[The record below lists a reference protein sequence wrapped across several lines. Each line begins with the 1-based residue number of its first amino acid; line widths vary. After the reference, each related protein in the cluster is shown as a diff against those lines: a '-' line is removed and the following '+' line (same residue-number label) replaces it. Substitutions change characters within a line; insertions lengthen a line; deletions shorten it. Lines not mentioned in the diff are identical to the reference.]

1 MPREYNRGN
10 VIKGRKFWRGKIRC
24 TEPDGKKSYITRTLR
39 DESGNEIPCD
49 KNSNRGRNH
58 AIGALNRWRDELI
71 AQASQETEDAEEAR
85 DLTGVTVRDYLS
97 RYLSMLE
104 SSHSI
109 EKSTAQ
115 TYESSARRINETLGD
130 VPVTELTRKQVQA
143 WITTMVNDDGF
154 SPRTVTKNF
163 RTLSQCLRYGVE
175 SGQLA
180 SNPCDGARL
189 PKYHREQPSALTRE
203 QARDLLATLAN
214 MPQSRVVCAAR
225 VSLLSGLR
233 IGEICALTWAD
244 VDHSRHA
251 LNVNKAVG
259 AGGGG
264 SYVKGTK
271 NSYSTRTVP
280 MTPLL
285 EGALRDRRNYV
296 IGKAADAGIYPSPE
310 QLRGSFVL
318 GNLDGAV
325 IAPAG
330 VSREWAHLRELLGV
344 MDSNGRPL
352 VFHALRH
359 TYATLAVQ
367 SGMDIKSLSAIL
379 GHSSS
384 AMTLDTYASSDE
396 AARRAAADMFAEFMG
411 EAPRHGEVRPFGMT
425 GTGV

>member
-1 MPREYNRGN
+1 MVTYSQGSVTKSNGKW
-10 VIKGRKFWRGKIRC
+10 VGQIWRTDDSGKRTHKC
-24 TEPDGKKSYITRTLR
+24 RTLKEQ
-39 DESGNEIPCD
+39 DGSDIPCD
-49 KNSNRGRNH
+49 KSSNRGRNH

-71 AQASQETEDAEEAR
+71 AEATREEAEAKDGR
-85 DLTGVTVRDYLS
+85 DLNGVTVREYLG
-97 RYLSMLE
+97 RYISMLE

-115 TYESSARRINETLGD
+115 TYETSARRICEALGD

-143 WITTMVNDDGF
+143 WVAAMVNENGF

-189 PKYHREQPSALTRE
+189 PKYHREQPSALTLD
-203 QARDLLATLAN
+203 QARDLLASLEA
-214 MPQSRVVCAAR
+214 MPQTRVVCAAR

-244 VDHSRHA
+244 VDVSHHT

-280 MTPLL
+280 MTPPL
-285 EGALRDRRNYV
+285 ESAFGDRRSYV
-296 IGKAADAGIYPSPE
+296 MGRAADAGVYPSPE
-310 QLRGSFVL
+310 QMRESFVL
-318 GNLDGAV
+318 GNLDGMV

-344 MDSNGRPL
+344 RDSNGRPL

-367 SGMDIKSLSAIL
+367 AGMDIKSLSAIL

-396 AARRAAADMFAEFMG
+396 SARRAAADRFAEFMG
-411 EAPRHGEVRPFGMT
+411 ETPRRGEVRQFGMT
-425 GTGV
+425 GTGL